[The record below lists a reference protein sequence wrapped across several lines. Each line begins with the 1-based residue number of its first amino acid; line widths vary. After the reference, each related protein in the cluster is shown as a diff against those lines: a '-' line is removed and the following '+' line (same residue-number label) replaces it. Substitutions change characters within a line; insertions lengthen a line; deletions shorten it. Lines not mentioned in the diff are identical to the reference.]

1 MPAFVCYFSAGVDS
15 MNLKRACR
23 NVSVLIL
30 LIVVGSLALP
40 SAAQIPAADLRNTH
54 TPDVKTHVV
63 LPHFDNL
70 SSWEARKKHLRDQV
84 LSAAGLYPMPQKTP
98 LHPQI
103 FDRIEGDGYT
113 IEKVLIETMPGYYLG
128 GNLYRP
134 KDGKPKHPAVLNPH
148 GHWQYGRLENQPLY
162 SGESFGVTL
171 AQLGFVVFA
180 YDMVG
185 YTDTIQTPHDF
196 ANPERQLWSFTP
208 LGLQLW
214 NSTRGLD
221 FLSALSDVDAQQ
233 IGMAGASGGG
243 TQTFLLTAIDDR
255 IQFAA
260 PVNMVS
266 AMMQGGDVCENAPG
280 LRVGTN
286 NVEIAAMFAPKPML
300 LVSATGDWTQN
311 VPKEEFPA
319 IQAIY
324 DLYGKRDDVEVVQIH
339 ENHNFNQASREA
351 VYRFFAKRVLKR
363 SDAASIAEKPMK
375 AHKLQEMMA
384 TSARPLPAN
393 ALSFEGVFDQWRQM
407 GRDALKSASPE
418 TQRTAMTLALG
429 VQWPDRVL
437 SEQKG
442 RELTLGRPGAGDRV
456 SATYIPGRGVP
467 AIVVDPAGA
476 NAAMSSE
483 TARTLLAA
491 HRPVL
496 LLNVFQTSSAVAKRD
511 RSGAYFVTYNVSDD
525 QARIQDIATAISF
538 LEKSAPELRSL
549 DVYGTDHAAIWSLL
563 AVAASPYQ
571 INLHVQD
578 RDLNVSDAEL
588 FTAFS
593 LPGLNRAGGIAAARQ
608 LLIGF
613 PRRND

>member
-1 MPAFVCYFSAGVDS
+1 MQ
-15 MNLKRACR
+15 LKRTCR
-23 NVSVLIL
+23 NVSVSIL
-30 LIVVGSLALP
+30 ALFLGSLALP
-40 SAAQIPAADLRNTH
+40 SAAQIPSVDLRNTH
-54 TPDVKTHVV
+54 TPDVKTHVAV
-63 LPHFDNL
+63 PHFENL

-84 LSAAGLYPMPQKTP
+84 LSAGGLYSMPQKTP

-134 KDGKPKHPAVLNPH
+134 KDGKQKHPAVLNPH

-196 ANPERQLWSFTP
+196 ANPARQLWSFTP

-311 VPKEEFPA
+311 VPREEFPA

-363 SDAASIAEKPMK
+363 SDAASIVEKPMK

-393 ALSFEGVFDQWRQM
+393 ALSFEGVFDQWRLM
-407 GRDALKSASPE
+407 GQDALKSASPGVK
-418 TQRTAMTLALG
+418 RTALTLALG

-456 SATYIPGRGVP
+456 SATYIPGRGTP

-476 NAAMSSE
+476 HAALSSE

-491 HRPVL
+491 HRPIL
-496 LLNVFQTSSAVAKRD
+496 LLNVFQTSTAVANRD

-538 LEKSAPELRSL
+538 LEKSGAGVRLL
-549 DVYGTDHAAIWSLL
+549 DVYGTDRAALWSLL

-588 FTAFS
+588 STAFS
-593 LPGLNRAGGIAAARQ
+593 LPGLNRAGGIAGARQ
-608 LLIGF
+608 LLPGAMR
-613 PRRND
+613 PRD